1 VGLSSVL
8 AGHEALDKAIQ
19 GTNVPGLDLLPCG
32 PIPSNPS
39 EILNSQNFNEVL
51 EELSVRYEHVV
62 IDSPPVMAVAD
73 ARIIAAQCS
82 VSILVLRSAVST
94 RKAAAQSRHALLSV
108 GAHLL
113 GAVVNDVP
121 RARDRYGDYGGY
133 GSYRTKYDAEQAEA
147 QRPAA
152 GAPAAPAPTRPP
164 AVVPAR
170 SFLDLRRK

>member
-1 VGLSSVL
+1 
-8 AGHEALDKAIQ
+8 
-19 GTNVPGLDLLPCG
+19 
-32 PIPSNPS
+32 
-39 EILNSQNFNEVL
+39 
-51 EELSVRYEHVV
+51 
-62 IDSPPVMAVAD
+62 M
-73 ARIIAAQCS
+73 
-82 VSILVLRSAVST
+82 
-94 RKAAAQSRHALLSV
+94 
-108 GAHLL
+108 L